1 MCEVRNLIDLT
12 EWDEPNK
19 ETLHEEPEDMVA
31 SANFEGPY
39 DPFDVMEKEACMKGM
54 TLKSQIKEKMS
65 SAERQYPDLESESPP
80 VCMQTQDAS
89 AASAS
94 SSGEGTHKRRSNSS
108 FQKQLLKLNASRSV
122 ANTPP
127 QNRSKSEFEK
137 TILNENLQ
145 MLAAESPL
153 KLIEDDDVLS
163 SSMNF
168 EEDLKMLRIPV
179 LDALNNAQEAKT
191 NVEENNNNRQL
202 IKIEA
207 KTPEKLQEE
216 ALEDRANCKDLGQM
230 LQLLKMLAHEHVERT
245 KWHLFDTAI
254 ESIAAVI
261 FGPSGSG
268 VEARTSE
275 LPIPPSSYSYNRQ
288 GTFDLELQGTKTKRS
303 FDASQVQEEDEGEAE
318 EVLVPGSK
326 TQHFPD
332 AMVSSSATYD
342 GESRMDPFE
351 KDLHPSPPTIPAM
364 PVAARQEP
372 FMTELMDETLALQI
386 NELLERHKL
395 AKSASGDHEQQ
406 QGVDSRTVILLVN
419 PNSYGSQLSYTSS
432 CIGKTNPMP
441 LSDANAAGSMRRR
454 SSSLSIQDKSKLPRE
469 VLKSDRQVENL
480 PPPREAK
487 STATVGPM
495 SGGGAAAAGFRQRS
509 NSFSTPSNPSTKA
522 YESRRTL
529 MSSRLRTP
537 SINESVSKPN
547 GSVRAT
553 KPIKPVVPMMK
564 VTASN
569 ESTYLNPVH
578 PRVPDTPISS
588 RSKAGQKISCTS
600 TPLPQMR
607 TQQRRSLKPVTGL
620 GSGSGSLSNT
630 SYSTPSFRGPSFS
643 KKTSSG

>member
-39 DPFDVMEKEACMKGM
+39 DPFDVMEKEACMKVRLCRLQAKCTYLVIAWLYQPLSNLHFFVFQGM
-54 TLKSQIKEKMS
+54 TLKTQIKEKMS

-288 GTFDLELQGTKTKRS
+288 GTFDLELQVNILKI
-303 FDASQVQEEDEGEAE
+303 
-318 EVLVPGSK
+318 LI
-326 TQHFPD
+326 
-332 AMVSSSATYD
+332 TYGVIND
-342 GESRMDPFE
+342 YIYSGH
-351 KDLHPSPPTIPAM
+351 KD
-364 PVAARQEP
+364 
-372 FMTELMDETLALQI
+372 
-386 NELLERHKL
+386 
-395 AKSASGDHEQQ
+395 
-406 QGVDSRTVILLVN
+406 
-419 PNSYGSQLSYTSS
+419 
-432 CIGKTNPMP
+432 
-441 LSDANAAGSMRRR
+441 
-454 SSSLSIQDKSKLPRE
+454 
-469 VLKSDRQVENL
+469 
-480 PPPREAK
+480 
-487 STATVGPM
+487 
-495 SGGGAAAAGFRQRS
+495 
-509 NSFSTPSNPSTKA
+509 KA
-522 YESRRTL
+522 F
-529 MSSRLRTP
+529 
-537 SINESVSKPN
+537 V
-547 GSVRAT
+547 
-553 KPIKPVVPMMK
+553 
-564 VTASN
+564 
-569 ESTYLNPVH
+569 
-578 PRVPDTPISS
+578 
-588 RSKAGQKISCTS
+588 
-600 TPLPQMR
+600 
-607 TQQRRSLKPVTGL
+607 
-620 GSGSGSLSNT
+620 
-630 SYSTPSFRGPSFS
+630 
-643 KKTSSG
+643 

>member
-31 SANFEGPY
+31 SATFEGPY
-39 DPFDVMEKEACMKGM
+39 DPFDLMEKEACIKGM
-54 TLKSQIKEKMS
+54 TLKTQIKEKMS

-80 VCMQTQDAS
+80 VCMQTQEAA

-94 SSGEGTHKRRSNSS
+94 SSGEATQKRRSNSS

-179 LDALNNAQEAKT
+179 LDALNNAEEPKT

-202 IKIEA
+202 IKIEP
-207 KTPEKLQEE
+207 KTLESSQEP
-216 ALEDRANCKDLGQM
+216 LEDRANGKNLGQL
-230 LQLLKMLAHEHVERT
+230 LQQLKLLAHEHVERT

-254 ESIAAVI
+254 ETIAAVI

-268 VEARTSE
+268 AEARKSD
-275 LPIPPSSYSYNRQ
+275 LPKPPPSYTYNRQ
-288 GTFDLELQGTKTKRS
+288 GTFDLELQGSKTKRS
-303 FDASQVQEEDEGEAE
+303 FDASQVQEEEEEEGEQE
-318 EVLVPGSK
+318 DILLPGSK
-326 TQHFPD
+326 IHNFPD
-332 AMVSSSATYD
+332 AMVCSSATYD

-351 KDLHPSPPTIPAM
+351 KGLHPSPPTIAAM
-364 PVAARQEP
+364 PVAARKEP

-395 AKSASGDHEQQ
+395 AKSASGDHEPA
-406 QGVDSRTVILLVN
+406 QGVDPRPVILLVN
-419 PNSYGSQLSYTSS
+419 PSSYGTQLTYPSS
-432 CIGKTNPMP
+432 CIGTANPMP
-441 LSDANAAGSMRRR
+441 LGDANAAGSMRRR

-469 VLKSDRQVENL
+469 VLRSDRQVENL

-495 SGGGAAAAGFRQRS
+495 SGVGAAAAGFRQRS

-537 SINESVSKPN
+537 SINESVAKPQ
-547 GSVRAT
+547 GTVKAT

-569 ESTYLNPVH
+569 ETTYLNPVH

-607 TQQRRSLKPVTGL
+607 TQQRRSLKPVP
-620 GSGSGSLSNT
+620 GSLANA